1 MKITQIFRVLKNA
14 ELWLL
19 ALLVLIILVE
29 LYVIYRR
36 KHRGYRLTLR
46 RKNVHGILFGKLYG
60 IFYGYSPEQTE
71 DHIITFGSSGRGK
84 TSAVLIPAL
93 RSLTGGCLV
102 LDIAG
107 DIHPNV
113 DKPDKLV
120 FDPTNPNTIPYN
132 VFAPIDALKSVKKK
146 NEALHNLA
154 FQIVRQDNPGKA
166 DPYFIESARNLF
178 TAALISFYHEG
189 ADFIDICNIITHN
202 NYASLESRLYEIGN
216 SAAYHFFTQI
226 GGGRDTT
233 NSYIMQELVNKINV
247 FVSSPVC
254 DVLHRPENGESCVT
268 PACLED
274 HSLFVVLPQ
283 EKLELYAPLVRLIT
297 DQCFTYLYERPA
309 ECTRNILICLD
320 EFTEFGGLDI
330 EKGLRLLRKKHVR
343 MLLLTQS
350 LADLDRVYNRESRQS
365 MLNNLRY
372 KLILGMSDLDEQKYF
387 SALIGDRV
395 VREPD
400 GHGGY
405 KEVRKPYFEPKDLDQ
420 LGDDLILVHPGGH
433 TVFRKAYYWA
443 KK

>member
-1 MKITQIFRVLKNA
+1 MGFTQIFRVLKTA
-14 ELWLL
+14 EPWLL
-19 ALLVLIILVE
+19 TLLVLIILVE
-29 LYVIYRR
+29 LYIIYRR
-36 KHRGYRLTLR
+36 KHIGYRLTWR
-46 RKNVHGILFGKLYG
+46 RKNVHGVMFGKLHG
-60 IFYGYSPEQTE
+60 IFYGYSPEETE
-71 DHIITFGSSGRGK
+71 DHIIVFGSSGRGK
-84 TSAVLIPAL
+84 TSAVLIPTL
-93 RSLTGGCLV
+93 RSLIGGCLV

-113 DKPDKLV
+113 NRPDKLV

-132 VFAPIDALKSVKKK
+132 VFAAIDVLKSIKAK
-146 NEALHNLA
+146 NEALRNLA
-154 FQIVRQDNPGKA
+154 HQIIRLDNPGKS

-178 TAALISFYHEG
+178 TAVLITFYHEG
-189 ADFIDICNIITHN
+189 ADFVDICRIVAHN
-202 NYASLESRLYEIGN
+202 SYASLESRLYEIGN

-247 FVSSPVC
+247 FMTSPVC
-254 DVLHRPENGESCVT
+254 DALRRPKDGELCIT
-268 PACLED
+268 PACLEN
-274 HSLFVVLPQ
+274 HSLFIVLPQ
-283 EKLELYAPLVRLIT
+283 EKLKLYAPLVRLIS

-309 ECTRNILICLD
+309 ECTRNILLCLD
-320 EFTEFGGLDI
+320 EFTEFGELDI

-350 LADLDRVYNRESRQS
+350 LADLDRVYGRDSRQS

-405 KEVRKPYFEPKDLDQ
+405 KEVRKPYYEPKDLEQ

-433 TVFRKAYYWA
+433 TKFRKAYYWS
-443 KK
+443 KH